1 MAQSIAHAHRT
12 LGIADATTTPSRTP
26 AHAVHLE
33 VSLQVG
39 TSAPL
44 PPPHKARYVAWRA
57 LVRSVLQ
64 GVTEELSRASHAALQ
79 PRRRR
84 ESPLIDLGLRSPVSP
99 EMHSQSVASL
109 LDLM

>member
-12 LGIADATTTPSRTP
+12 LGIADATTTPPRT
-26 AHAVHLE
+26 HLE

-44 PPPHKARYVAWRA
+44 PPPHKARYVVWRA